1 MVQVKIKSNIYKIL
15 FVQKLYFIPFDYKQN
30 ALSKKQYSTLYKQ
43 KNRSVEDDTYGLDIK
58 GIHVNFYLPYARFDL
73 IQQ

>member
-30 ALSKKQYSTLYKQ
+30 ALSKNSTAHCTNK
-43 KNRSVEDDTYGLDIK
+43 KIE
-58 GIHVNFYLPYARFDL
+58 A
-73 IQQ
+73 